1 MSHLLRSHAPITDSG
16 WELLDTEAKQRLTPA
31 LAARRLVDFS
41 GPHGWEH
48 SATNLGRT
56 GPLAATPQEDVSAL
70 RRRVLALVE
79 LRADF
84 TVSVAEL
91 ADQERGA
98 QDVGLGSLDD
108 AAHRMAVAENVAVF
122 HGWSDAGITGI
133 VDASPHE
140 PQPLGE
146 DPELYPRVV
155 ARAVELLLRNG
166 IGGPYGMAL
175 GREQYR
181 QVVETAEHGGHL
193 LLDHLRKI
201 LDGPIVWAPGLDG
214 AIVLSQRGGDFI
226 LDCGQ
231 DLSIGYRQHDQQ
243 AVHLYIEESFSF
255 IAATPEA
262 AVALIRA

>member
-1 MSHLLRSHAPITDSG
+1 MNHLLRSHAPITDSG

-56 GPLAATPQEDVSAL
+56 ESLAASPHEGVSAL
-70 RRRVLALVE
+70 KRRVLTLAE

-84 TVSVAEL
+84 TVPLAEL

-98 QDVGLGSLDD
+98 QDVDLAALDD
-108 AAHRMAVAENVAVF
+108 AAHRIAVAENVAVF
-122 HGWSDAGITGI
+122 HGWQEAGITGI
-133 VDASPHE
+133 VGASPHE
-140 PQPLGE
+140 PRPLGE
-146 DPELYPRVV
+146 DPELYPRAV
-155 ARAVELLLRNG
+155 AGAVELLLRNG
-166 IGGPYGMAL
+166 ISGPYGMAL

-181 QVVETAEHGGHL
+181 RVVETAEHGGHL

-201 LDGPIVWAPGLDG
+201 LDGPIVWTPGLEG
-214 AIVLSQRGGDFI
+214 AVVLSQRGGDFI

-231 DLSIGYRQHDQQ
+231 DMSIGYRRHDDE

-255 IAATPEA
+255 LAVTPEA
-262 AVALIRA
+262 AVALTA